1 MLPTT
6 FVTTTTGRRVRLAR
20 LGTGPPLVLLHG
32 YPDNLQIWCKAAP
45 QLAEHFEVLAVDW
58 PGLGYSDPW
67 PGGATP
73 MHLADR
79 LRQLLD
85 AWLIERASVVGL
97 DMGGQPALAF
107 AARHPQR
114 IQRLVVVNSLVFGE
128 EETSW
133 EIRILRKFGWNR
145 FILRWLPGVVFRRA
159 ERTFLPRGVRL
170 PSELRADL
178 WESFRRRAVRRFLI
192 KMCAGYQG
200 TLPRLPALYRQITC
214 PTLVLWGEQD
224 RHFPPV
230 QAARLHAAVAGSCL
244 HLLPGGT
251 HWMAWHR
258 ADEVAGR
265 IRSFLL

>member
-1 MLPTT
+1 EGPADAARQARPPQPLRARLLPGWQRHAPGTVGKLLRHLRHPGCGPPSGGLRLMLPTT

-45 QLAEHFEVLAVDW
+45 QLAESFEALAVDC

-73 MHLADR
+73 MPLADR

-114 IQRLVVVNSLVFGE
+114 IQRLVVMNSLVFGE

-145 FILRWLPGVVFRRA
+145 LILRWLPGVVFRRA
-159 ERTFLPRGVRL
+159 ERTFLPRGVR
-170 PSELRADL
+170 
-178 WESFRRRAVRRFLI
+178 
-192 KMCAGYQG
+192 
-200 TLPRLPALYRQITC
+200 
-214 PTLVLWGEQD
+214 
-224 RHFPPV
+224 
-230 QAARLHAAVAGSCL
+230 
-244 HLLPGGT
+244 
-251 HWMAWHR
+251 
-258 ADEVAGR
+258 
-265 IRSFLL
+265 